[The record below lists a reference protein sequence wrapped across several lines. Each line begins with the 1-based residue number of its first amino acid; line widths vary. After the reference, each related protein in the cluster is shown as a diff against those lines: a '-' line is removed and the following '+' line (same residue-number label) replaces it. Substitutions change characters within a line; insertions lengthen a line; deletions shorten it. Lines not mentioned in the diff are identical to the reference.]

1 MVHRQAGDS
10 RPKFVITGAAG
21 GVGRAC
27 ALALA
32 GLEADLI
39 LCDHDGQELHRVARS
54 TGAMARF
61 CDIASET
68 SVEIFAADL
77 LERFDRL
84 HVLIN
89 AAGSGYVRSL
99 GMMRVSRAL
108 MPAIRRAAGAKLIAN
123 VAPKPCLAQVAG
135 LFAHAGSDSA
145 FARLSEAIA
154 LQTRGSSVRT
164 ATVVPGVGGARAA
177 ERWERQDLESAETV
191 LVAEVDA
198 RAIAARVVDLV
209 CETLPELCRDRAEP
223 RRRRA

>member
-1 MVHRQAGDS
+1 LVHRQPGDS
-10 RPKFVITGAAG
+10 RPRLVITGAAG

-32 GLEADLI
+32 ELEADLI
-39 LCDHDGQELHRVARS
+39 LCDHDGAELQRTARS
-54 TGAMARF
+54 TGALARF

-77 LERFDRL
+77 LARFDRL

-89 AAGSGYVRSL
+89 AAGAGYVRSL

-108 MPAIRRAAGAKLIAN
+108 MPALRRGEGAKLIAN
-123 VAPKPCLAQVAG
+123 VAAKPCLAQVAG
-135 LFAHAGSDSA
+135 LFAYAGSDSA

-164 ATVVPGVGGARAA
+164 ATVVPGVRGARVA
-177 ERWERQDLESAETV
+177 ERWEGQDLGSAETV
-191 LVAEVDA
+191 MVAEVDV
-198 RAIAARVVDLV
+198 RAIAARVADLV
-209 CETLPELCRDRAEP
+209 CETIPELCRDRIEP